1 MKSITKEEY
10 IELIESGEVVGL
22 IISTMKP
29 SYQIPVI
36 FEFTYIKDS
45 ELHYLLTNKNP
56 DLESS
61 YDRKQWSVHHTIFLS
76 DVKNSSYREII
87 ILNVSNTPD
96 WEV

>member
-1 MKSITKEEY
+1 MKNITKEEY
-10 IELIESGEVVGL
+10 IRLVESGEVIGL

-36 FEFTYIKDS
+36 FEFTAIKYK

-56 DLESS
+56 DLEAS
-61 YDRKQWSVHHTIFLS
+61 YDRKQWSVHHDIFIS
-76 DVKNSSYREII
+76 DVINSTYQEII